1 MLPNSNIT
9 RNSSVNTGILNEKK
23 LAPVHLATELNRV
36 NALKIMGRFRSIID
50 IQKGGEHGRTAL
62 HLAAIHDHEE
72 CARILVGWVRIHSS
86 NIICALVYCFN
97 AIILLFILFYFLP
110 RQLPA

>member
-1 MLPNSNIT
+1 MIYFFGV
-9 RNSSVNTGILNEKK
+9 RSVNTGILNEKK

-36 NALKIMGRFRSIID
+36 NALKIMGRYRKIID

-72 CARILVGWVRIHSS
+72 CARILVGWVM
-86 NIICALVYCFN
+86 LY
-97 AIILLFILFYFLP
+97 LFYSCILFSLYLI
-110 RQLPA
+110 